1 MNAHQSPTRRSK
13 WMRRAAV
20 AASGTVLAGALPL
33 LVPGTAQAWSWD
45 CQEYLRGK
53 GYNVPVGG
61 EAATACTIAD
71 RGEGSPNSLSICLSR
86 LESLDVSHGHAKRAC
101 RLGAAR

>member
-1 MNAHQSPTRRSK
+1 MNRIRKTFTTLTIAAATTSS
-13 WMRRAAV
+13 AAV
-20 AASGTVLAGALPL
+20 LALFAVATPAS
-33 LVPGTAQAWSWD
+33 AWSWD

-61 EAATACTIAD
+61 NAAKACTIAED
-71 RGEGSPNSLSICLSR
+71 GEGSTNSLSICLSR
-86 LESLDVSHGHAKRAC
+86 LEALGVSNSHAKAAC

>member
-1 MNAHQSPTRRSK
+1 MNAQESRTRRGTWK
-13 WMRRAAV
+13 RRLAV

-45 CQEYLRGK
+45 CQEYLRDK

-61 EAATACTIAD
+61 NAAKACTIAD
-71 RGEGSPNSLSICLSR
+71 HGEGSPNSLSICLSR
-86 LESLDVSHGHAKRAC
+86 LEALDVSNSHGKRAC